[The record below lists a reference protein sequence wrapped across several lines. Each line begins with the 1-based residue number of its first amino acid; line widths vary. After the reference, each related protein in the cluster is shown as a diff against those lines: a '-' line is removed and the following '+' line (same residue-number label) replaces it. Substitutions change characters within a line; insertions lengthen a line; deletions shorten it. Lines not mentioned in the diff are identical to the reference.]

1 MVVSCP
7 ACSTRFRL
15 DTQRLQGK
23 RLTLK
28 CAKCSKIFNI
38 QTMAVSPSGASPQVL
53 VGHSDSALCTAIEE
67 LLSGSGMTVQVC
79 HDGHIALKTM
89 EKSPPQVAIID
100 VALPGLFGFEVV
112 EKIRA
117 RPGLKDVKII
127 LLSSV
132 YNKAA
137 YKRTPSSLYGADDYI
152 EKHHIPTDL
161 ISKIRTLVAVP
172 ENAVSPL
179 DKTSLPQTPPAESIH
194 FVDELNTKIQHAEE
208 GEIVAKGPDD
218 AADKARRLARIIISD
233 IALYNQDKFEQ
244 GIRGGNT
251 LDLLAEEIREGRKL
265 FKKRV
270 DAEVC
275 QGEDFLQTAL
285 EAFIERRKR
294 ELQH

>member
-1 MVVSCP
+1 V
-7 ACSTRFRL
+7 A
-15 DTQRLQGK
+15 
-23 RLTLK
+23 
-28 CAKCSKIFNI
+28 
-38 QTMAVSPSGASPQVL
+38 
-53 VGHSDSALCTAIEE
+53 HSDSALCTTLEE
-67 LLSGSGMTVQVC
+67 LLNKSGMTVQFC
-79 HDGHIALKTM
+79 HDGHHALDSMAKC
-89 EKSPPQVAIID
+89 PPQVAIID
-100 VALPGLFGFEVV
+100 VALPGLFVFEVV
-112 EKIRA
+112 EKVRT

-161 ISKIRTLVAVP
+161 IAKIRALVAVP
-172 ENAVSPL
+172 EKAASPL
-179 DKTSLPQTPPAESIH
+179 NNPSLPENPPAESIH
-194 FVDELNTKIQHAEE
+194 FVDEMNSKIQHAEE
-208 GEIVAKGPDD
+208 GEIAARGPAD

-251 LDLLAEEIREGRKL
+251 MELLAEEIREGRKL

-275 QGEDFLQTAL
+275 RGEDFLQTAL

>member
-7 ACSTRFRL
+7 ACSARFRL
-15 DTQRLQGK
+15 DPQRLQGK

-28 CAKCSKIFNI
+28 CGKCSNIFNV
-38 QTMAVSPSGASPQVL
+38 QPMAVSSSAPSPRVL

-79 HDGHIALKTM
+79 HDGHHALKAM
-89 EKSPPQVAIID
+89 EKSPPQVALID

-112 EKIRA
+112 DKIRT
-117 RPGLKDVKII
+117 RPGLKNVKII

-137 YKRTPSSLYGADDYI
+137 YKRTPTSLYGADDYI

-161 ISKIRTLVAVP
+161 VSKIRVLVTVP
-172 ENAVSPL
+172 ENTVSPL
-179 DKTSLPQTPPAESIH
+179 NKPSPPEPPPADSIH
-194 FVDELNTKIQHAEE
+194 FVDEMNSKIQHAEE

>member
-1 MVVSCP
+1 M
-7 ACSTRFRL
+7 
-15 DTQRLQGK
+15 
-23 RLTLK
+23 
-28 CAKCSKIFNI
+28 
-38 QTMAVSPSGASPQVL
+38 
-53 VGHSDSALCTAIEE
+53 GHSDGAFCATIEE

-79 HDGHIALKTM
+79 HDGHNALNAM
-89 EKSPPQVAIID
+89 EKRPPQVAIID

-112 EKIRA
+112 DKIRA

-161 ISKIRTLVAVP
+161 VSKIRALLAIP
-172 ENAVSPL
+172 ENPVSPP
-179 DKTSLPQTPPAESIH
+179 KQPSLPQPPPAKSIH
-194 FVDELNTKIQHAEE
+194 FVDEMNSKIQHAEE

-251 LDLLAEEIREGRKL
+251 LELLAEEIREGRKL

>member
-7 ACSTRFRL
+7 NCSTRFRL
-15 DTQRLQGK
+15 DPQRLQGK

-28 CAKCSKIFNI
+28 CGKCSKTFNV
-38 QTMAVSPSGASPQVL
+38 QPLADSSSGASPRVL
-53 VGHSDSALCTAIEE
+53 VGHSDGALCAAVEE
-67 LLSGSGMTVQVC
+67 LLSGSGISVQVC
-79 HDGHIALKTM
+79 HDGHNALNTM
-89 EKSPPQVAIID
+89 EKCPPQVALID

-161 ISKIRTLVAVP
+161 ISKIRALLTVP
-172 ENAVSPL
+172 ENTLSPP
-179 DKTSLPQTPPAESIH
+179 DKPSLPQPPPAESIH
-194 FVDELNTKIQHAEE
+194 FVDEMNSKIQHAEE

-218 AADKARRLARIIISD
+218 ASDKARRLARIIISD